1 MSDHCQQQ
9 ASDKQIGWT
18 YLFIPHPKHRPF
30 LVKTLS
36 GRKGVETKAGE
47 VERLTEMGGVA
58 WRTEFDV
65 AIGGGGGFRGGKGGD
80 LVDDGSVLLPI
91 FANGLCD

>member
-1 MSDHCQQQ
+1 MRVEVTWE
-9 ASDKQIGWT
+9 ASLGRGG
-18 YLFIPHPKHRPF
+18 FEAPF
-30 LVKTLS
+30 KLELGT
-36 GRKGVETKAGE
+36 GVGE
-47 VERLTEMGGVA
+47 VERLTEMGGAA